1 LTGAD
6 ADDVRAQVERVLTNP
21 LFHNSKR
28 YTNLLRYI
36 VDRTLQGQHDELKER
51 IIGIEVFGRT
61 PDYDTSLDPTVRVA
75 ATEVRKRLIQYYN
88 EPGHEQ
94 ELRIAVPVGSYGAEF
109 RLPDRKQIP
118 QDVVP
123 APKRRKLQYRYFV
136 APLAVVLL
144 AFVGWGIKRLLTPV
158 PAIDEF
164 WAPVLNSSGPV
175 LVCIG
180 SPASVGSAPVPP
192 SSSQGSAESGVS
204 FDAFS
209 RQRVNVAMTDVSAA
223 NDLAAYLRRKGK
235 DSVVRPAHG
244 TSLSD
249 LRSNPVVLLGSHDNE
264 WASRLGAGLH
274 FRFRREADIG
284 KKWIEDASN
293 PANRNWAVDTSARY
307 EQVDSDYALIS
318 RVLDPSTG
326 QWWIGIAGLTGLG
339 TQVAHQVA
347 IDPKTMAAISASL
360 PRDWER
366 KNVQIVLAVKIIQGS
381 PGAAQV
387 VGTYSW

>member
-1 LTGAD
+1 
-6 ADDVRAQVERVLTNP
+6 
-21 LFHNSKR
+21 
-28 YTNLLRYI
+28 
-36 VDRTLQGQHDELKER
+36 
-51 IIGIEVFGRT
+51 
-61 PDYDTSLDPTVRVA
+61 
-75 ATEVRKRLIQYYN
+75 
-88 EPGHEQ
+88 
-94 ELRIAVPVGSYGAEF
+94 
-109 RLPDRKQIP
+109 
-118 QDVVP
+118 
-123 APKRRKLQYRYFV
+123 
-136 APLAVVLL
+136 
-144 AFVGWGIKRLLTPV
+144 
-158 PAIDEF
+158 
-164 WAPVLNSSGPV
+164 
-175 LVCIG
+175 
-180 SPASVGSAPVPP
+180 
-192 SSSQGSAESGVS
+192 
-204 FDAFS
+204 
-209 RQRVNVAMTDVSAA
+209 
-223 NDLAAYLRRKGK
+223 
-235 DSVVRPAHG
+235 
-244 TSLSD
+244 
-249 LRSNPVVLLGSHDNE
+249 VVLLGSHDNE